1 MFRRACFVVTREEP
15 IALKVV
21 IIGNSSAGKS
31 TVARGLE
38 ERYGLAHL
46 DLDAIAWEAEAVRR
60 PLAESAARLR
70 EFCDAHDDWAV
81 EGCYAELAAAALGS
95 EVELWWVDPGT
106 EVCLRNAR
114 ARPWEPHKYP
124 SREAQDANL
133 EMLEGWIADYE
144 SRDGELSRS
153 AHAELFEG
161 YPGPK
166 RRVSNPAEVLT
177 HRIHPGLAA
186 DTHSLGESRSGTV
199 LLHRNAKVPWLILV
213 PDVGPRDVRDL
224 FDLDP
229 ARRDRLFDDAEA
241 ITQLLKRERGHQRV
255 NVATLGNQ
263 VPQLHMHI
271 IGRDRGDAVWPKPV
285 WGFLEGERAWTESE
299 LTEWQLQI
307 DRVLPR

>member
-1 MFRRACFVVTREEP
+1 MFVAMREER
-15 IALKVV
+15 IVVKVV

-31 TVARGLE
+31 TIARGLE

-46 DLDAIAWEAEAVRR
+46 DLDAIAWKAEAVRH
-60 PLAESAARLR
+60 PLAESVRRLE
-70 EFCDAHDDWAV
+70 EFCAGNEAWVV
-81 EGCYAELAAAALGS
+81 EGCYAELAAAALGPG
-95 EVELWWVDPGT
+95 VELWWVDPGT

-114 ARPWEPHKYP
+114 TRPWEPHKYP

-133 EMLEGWIADYE
+133 EMLEGWIGEYE
-144 SRDGELSRS
+144 AREGELSRA
-153 AHAELFEG
+153 AHAELFER
-161 YPGPK
+161 YPGSK
-166 RRVSNPAEVLT
+166 RQVSQASEVLI
-177 HRIHPGLAA
+177 HHVHPGLAA
-186 DTHSLGESRSGTV
+186 DTHSLGEARSGTV

-224 FDLDP
+224 FDLAPD
-229 ARRDRLFDDAEA
+229 RRALLFEDAEA
-241 ITQLLKRERGHQRV
+241 ITHLLKRERGHQRV

-285 WGFLEGERAWTESE
+285 WGFLEGERAWSESE

-307 DRVLPR
+307 DRVLAR